1 MNTTSVSLMDRLRR
15 TDNAAAW
22 QRLVDIYQP
31 WLRGWLCAQILQ
43 PADVDDLVQDVLA
56 ILLRELPD
64 FQHNGRK
71 GAFRA
76 WLRGT
81 LLNRLRDFRRQKP
94 FRSFA
99 DPDGAEWPLDQLA
112 DDHSELS
119 RQWDRE
125 HDQNVVNRL
134 LLLIAADFEART
146 WQAFRAFVM
155 EGRPAADVAADLGMS
170 VGAVWSAKSHVLKRL
185 RQEATDLLH

>member
-1 MNTTSVSLMDRLRR
+1 MNVTPVSLLDRLRQP
-15 TDNAAAW
+15 DDAAAW

-31 WLRGWLCAQILQ
+31 WLRGWLRAHLLQ
-43 PADVDDLVQDVLA
+43 TADVDDLVQEVLA
-56 ILLRELPD
+56 ILLRELPT

-76 WLRGT
+76 WLRGI
-81 LLNRLRDFRRQKP
+81 LLNRLRDFRRQRAP
-94 FRSFA
+94 ATVQEGA
-99 DPDGAEWPLDQLA
+99 DSDWRLDNLA
-112 DDHSELS
+112 DDRSELAQ
-119 RQWDRE
+119 QWDRE

-134 LLLIAADFEART
+134 LQLIAGDFEPRT

-155 EGRPAADVAADLGMS
+155 EGRSATDVAAELGMS

-185 RQEATDLLH
+185 RHEAREMLD

>member
-1 MNTTSVSLMDRLRR
+1 MDRLRR
-15 TDNAAAW
+15 TDDAAAW

-31 WLRGWLCAQILQ
+31 WLRAWLCAHILQ

-56 ILLRELPD
+56 ILLRELPE

-71 GAFRA
+71 GAFRT

-81 LLNRLRDFRRQKP
+81 LLNRLREFRRQKP
-94 FRSFA
+94 GLTLASS
-99 DPDGAEWPLDQLA
+99 GEWSLDQLA
-112 DDHSELS
+112 DERSELS

-125 HDQNVVNRL
+125 YNQNVVNRL
-134 LLLIAADFEART
+134 LLMIAADFEART

-155 EGRPAADVAADLGMS
+155 EGRPAAEVAADLGMS

-185 RQEATDLLH
+185 RQEAAELLD